1 MVEGP
6 EITALE
12 TMQWVGDTARLGAEL
27 HPQRIAIIMPEQNV
41 SISYS
46 ELERLVG
53 RATALLR
60 DQGFKPGDRLA
71 YLGKNHALFYILLL
85 AAIRG
90 KFIVAPLNWRCV
102 SHEIHYFLEDSEP
115 KLLFCDPEFSTV
127 AEQAMEGL
135 ASPPALQ
142 STTATPDERSTFITA
157 LEQDGPTDPS
167 SAPHDDSVCL
177 LLYTSGTS
185 GKPKGALCTHKALSI
200 SRQTE
205 FCFEHFPTWRDGTMV
220 SAMPHFH
227 IGGISWMLMG
237 LMRQSTCVL
246 TIDPS
251 GPNIARLLREHNA
264 STTFAVPTVVRSIVE
279 EVKKTG
285 APIPSLDI
293 VFYGAAPIGES
304 LLRDCI
310 DVLGCRFGQFYG
322 MTEVTGSATFL
333 PPASHDLERPELMQS
348 VGLPFPGVALD
359 VRDETGNS
367 LPPDT
372 AGELWIRTPTL
383 MTEYWKKPEL
393 TVEVV
398 EDGWYRS
405 GDGGFINSDGYLFL
419 TDRIKDIIVS
429 GGENIYPA
437 EVEEAVRQHPAVL
450 DVAVVAKP
458 DERWGESVMAVVE
471 NRPGETVDKDTLT
484 AFVRTRLAGFKCPK
498 TVVFLSA
505 LPRTAS
511 GKVQRGKAK
520 EMALQQLSEP
530 QCS

>member
-1 MVEGP
+1 
-6 EITALE
+6 
-12 TMQWVGDTARLGAEL
+12 
-27 HPQRIAIIMPEQNV
+27 
-41 SISYS
+41 
-46 ELERLVG
+46 
-53 RATALLR
+53 
-60 DQGFKPGDRLA
+60 
-71 YLGKNHALFYILLL
+71 
-85 AAIRG
+85 
-90 KFIVAPLNWRCV
+90 
-102 SHEIHYFLEDSEP
+102 
-115 KLLFCDPEFSTV
+115 
-127 AEQAMEGL
+127 
-135 ASPPALQ
+135 
-142 STTATPDERSTFITA
+142 
-157 LEQDGPTDPS
+157 
-167 SAPHDDSVCL
+167 
-177 LLYTSGTS
+177 
-185 GKPKGALCTHKALSI
+185 
-200 SRQTE
+200 
-205 FCFEHFPTWRDGTMV
+205 
-220 SAMPHFH
+220 
-227 IGGISWMLMG
+227 
-237 LMRQSTCVL
+237 
-246 TIDPS
+246 
-251 GPNIARLLREHNA
+251 
-264 STTFAVPTVVRSIVE
+264 
-279 EVKKTG
+279 
-285 APIPSLDI
+285 
-293 VFYGAAPIGES
+293 
-304 LLRDCI
+304 
-310 DVLGCRFGQFYG
+310 
-322 MTEVTGSATFL
+322 L